1 MLTAGS
7 VSEYTLR
14 TKHKHMRLIIAKFN
28 SKCAET
34 GKPLRRG
41 DEIYF
46 DTNTRK
52 AYHKDAPF
60 VKSELEHERRNLSSY
75 IQAQEDAY
83 LNNITGGYY
92 LS

>member
-1 MLTAGS
+1 
-7 VSEYTLR
+7 
-14 TKHKHMRLIIAKFN
+14 MRLIKAKFH
-28 SKCAET
+28 SRCAET
-34 GKPLRRG
+34 GRPLIKG

-46 DTNTRK
+46 DTTTRK

-60 VKSELEHERRNLSSY
+60 VKRELEHERRNLSDY